1 MAHRTLSL
9 CYWFSFQAVFD
20 RSELVGTSCPLQN
33 YLQRIPQTHTPT
45 TQSKPSTSWG
55 WPASCRIPTP
65 AAIPQTSL
73 QGEEDSYLSL
83 DELSEA
89 KHKRNKTKK
98 KTAGQSTDCSP
109 PHVFTCSFFH
119 QMYANRNTQI

>member
-1 MAHRTLSL
+1 MAHRTSSL

-20 RSELVGTSCPLQN
+20 RSELVDIGCPLQN
-33 YLQRIPQTHTPT
+33 YLRRIPQTHTPT

-73 QGEEDSYLSL
+73 QGEEDSYLSS
-83 DELSEA
+83 DELREG
-89 KHKRNKTKK
+89 KNKKIKK
-98 KTAGQSTDCSP
+98 KAVGQSTDCSP
-109 PHVFTCSFFH
+109 PHVFTCSFLH